1 MSGSVTA
8 DDALDARAATL
19 RTLGASAA
27 VVDELLPY
35 GVSLASGSR
44 PVVIPSAD
52 EPHVAVWREY
62 AADAATRGAIAALR
76 QRFVQLSCPI
86 EAGVSQTPE
95 YRAATRQGRF
105 DDVLAWQ
112 RPLPI
117 AYAEGVRLS
126 IVPTMAG
133 HVPIL
138 VADHRSDFESLA
150 RALTAR
156 NEPEVIPPT
165 AGACLVSGLINWD
178 RVARHRVAWEAAH
191 PDAGAGDWNDEFKRL
206 AADKAAYQDRL
217 ILLSRGPYSN
227 VESGDADWLERS
239 LTIRR
244 EHECA
249 HYYTWRVFGTIRT
262 HVFDEILADFVGL
275 VRAYGHYPGALA
287 RRCLGLDAEGRRTG
301 GRIDNYRGTPPVSD
315 AAFDV
320 LAVVAA
326 RATATLERAWAA
338 AGASN
343 DFTTLAA
350 WCWAMC
356 HLPLEALAAD
366 DFDAR
371 RRAVPPATGGRA

>member
-1 MSGSVTA
+1 MG
-8 DDALDARAATL
+8 DDASLHARAAVL
-19 RTLGASAA
+19 RQLGASDAA
-27 VVDELLPY
+27 VDELLPY
-35 GVSLASGSR
+35 GVSLASAAPRAALAPAG
-44 PVVIPSAD
+44 D

-62 AADAATRGAIAALR
+62 AADAAARGAVAALR
-76 QRFVQLSCPI
+76 DRFVQLSCPI
-86 EAGVSQTPE
+86 EAGISQTPE

-105 DDVLAWQ
+105 DDVRAWG

-117 AYAEGVRLS
+117 ADPDGVRLA

-133 HVPIL
+133 DVPVI
-138 VADHRSDFESLA
+138 VADHRADFEALA
-150 RALTAR
+150 RAFTAR
-156 NEPEVIPPT
+156 NEPEPIPPS

-178 RVARHRVAWEAAH
+178 RVARHRAAWEAAQ
-191 PDAGAGDWNDEFKRL
+191 PDGGAAGWGDEFKRL

-227 VESGDADWLERS
+227 VDSGDADWLDRS

-275 VRAYGHYPGALA
+275 VRAYGHYPGDVA
-287 RRCLGLDAEGRRTG
+287 RRCLGIDADGRRLG
-301 GRIDNYRGTPPVSD
+301 GRIDNYRGTPAVSD
-315 AAFDV
+315 AAFDL

-326 RATATLERAWAA
+326 RATANLERAWAA
-338 AGASN
+338 SGDPN
-343 DFTTLAA
+343 DLPTLAT
-350 WCWAMC
+350 WCSTLC

-366 DFDAR
+366 DFDTR
-371 RRAVPPATGGRA
+371 RREAAKTAAGGRA

>member
-1 MSGSVTA
+1 MS
-8 DDALDARAATL
+8 DDSLLSRAAVL
-19 RTLGASAA
+19 RQLGASDA

-35 GVSLASGSR
+35 GVSLASAAPR
-44 PVVIPSAD
+44 PPAPPAGD
-52 EPHVAVWREY
+52 EPHVAAWREY
-62 AADAATRGAIAALR
+62 AADAATRGAVEALR
-76 QRFVQLSCPI
+76 DRFVQLSCPI
-86 EAGVSQTPE
+86 EAGISQTPE

-105 DDVLAWQ
+105 DDVRAWG
-112 RPLPI
+112 RPLPL
-117 AYAEGVRLS
+117 VRPDRVHLS
-126 IVPTMAG
+126 IESTMAG
-133 HVPIL
+133 DVPVV
-138 VADHRSDFESLA
+138 VADERADFEALA
-150 RALTAR
+150 RAFTAR

-178 RVARHRVAWEAAH
+178 RVARHRAAWEAAQ
-191 PDAGAGDWNDEFKRL
+191 PEGGAAAGWSDEFKRL
-206 AADKAAYQDRL
+206 ASDKAAYQDRL

-227 VESGDADWLERS
+227 VDTGDADWLDRS

-287 RRCLGLDAEGRRTG
+287 RRCLGLDAEGRRLG
-301 GRIDNYRGTPPVSD
+301 GRIDNYRGTPPVSE
-315 AAFDV
+315 AAFDL

-326 RATATLERAWAA
+326 RATANLERAWAA
-338 AGASN
+338 SGAAN
-343 DFTTLAA
+343 DLATLAG
-350 WCWAMC
+350 WCAALC

-371 RRAVPPATGGRA
+371 RRAAAAATPGVRA